1 MYATVFSKGAVVFD
15 RVYDLF
21 KISYM
26 FSAYIYLF
34 QMFIVNTLLVTARS
48 ILLKHI
54 QMFMM
59 IEQDS
64 ICMQV

>member
-1 MYATVFSKGAVVFD
+1 
-15 RVYDLF
+15 
-21 KISYM
+21 M

-48 ILLKHI
+48 VLLKHI

-59 IEQDS
+59 IEHDS

>member
-1 MYATVFSKGAVVFD
+1 
-15 RVYDLF
+15 
-21 KISYM
+21 M

-48 ILLKHI
+48 VLLKHI
-54 QMFMM
+54 QKFMM
-59 IEQDS
+59 IEHGS